1 MSRANGWLR
10 GLLSAAVLT
19 ALALLPH
26 AASGQDKPAQKLRL
40 VVGGKSAVFYLPL
53 SVTERLGYFKQVGLD
68 VEIADVQSGAR
79 ALQSLI
85 GGSADVGVGTFDHTI
100 QMQAKAQP
108 VVAVVQYG
116 RYPGFVLGTIAAK
129 AIPYQGPQ
137 SLKGLKIGV
146 TSPGS
151 STHFMAAYMLV
162 RSGLK
167 ADDASFVSTGV
178 TSTAVAAAR
187 RGEIDAI
194 VSSDPMISLMQ
205 SERLIR
211 IAADT
216 RTPAG
221 TQAVYGGPYP
231 GGVVYTTP
239 AFIENNRAAVQAVVT
254 AFVRALKWMAS
265 HSAED
270 IAKAMPQEYALGN
283 KEVYIRAL
291 AASREMYSPDGR
303 FVEGAVD
310 TVYQVLKAFDA
321 SVANANID
329 LSKTFV
335 TGFVQKALAEN

>member
-1 MSRANGWLR
+1 MAVRRRDFLKSIG
-10 GLLSAAVLT
+10 SAAAVRPAAALSLQTYT
-19 ALALLPH
+19 ATA
-26 AASGQDKPAQKLRL
+26 QDKPAQVKLRL
-40 VVGGKSAVFYLPL
+40 AVGGKSAIFYLPL
-53 SVTERLGYFKQVGLD
+53 SVTERLGYFKEVGLD

-85 GGSADVGVGTFDHTI
+85 GGSAHIGVGTFDHTI
-100 QMQAKAQP
+100 QMQAKGQP

-116 RYPGFVLGTIAAK
+116 RYPGFVLGTVSSK
-129 AIPYQGPQ
+129 AIAYQGPQ

-162 RSGLK
+162 RSGFK
-167 ADDASFVSTGV
+167 QDDASFVGIGV
-178 TSTAVAAAR
+178 TSSAVAAAR

-205 SERLIR
+205 SEGLVHIV
-211 IAADT
+211 ADT

-221 TQAVYGGPYP
+221 VQAVYGGPYP
-231 GGVVYTTP
+231 GGVVYMTP
-239 AFIENNRAAVQAVVT
+239 AFIENNPSTVQAVVT
-254 AFVRALKWMAS
+254 AFVR
-265 HSAED
+265 
-270 IAKAMPQEYALGN
+270 ALGN

-291 AASREMYSPDGR
+291 AASQEMYSRDGN

-310 TVYQVLKAFDA
+310 TAYRVLKVFDD
-321 SVANANID
+321 SVANAKID